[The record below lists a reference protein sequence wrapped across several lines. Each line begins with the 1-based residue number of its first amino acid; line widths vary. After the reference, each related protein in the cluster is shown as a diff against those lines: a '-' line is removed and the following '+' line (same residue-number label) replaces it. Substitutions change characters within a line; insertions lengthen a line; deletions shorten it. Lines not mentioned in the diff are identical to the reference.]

1 MKHMGILFIFAAQL
15 MVSYS
20 AMAENKRM
28 SNIQV
33 IALYQ
38 IEDESDA
45 GFDFFSSKKL
55 HKCGGK
61 ESNRFRSYSDNE
73 NINERKF
80 SLIESA
86 LNHHHRIT
94 VVTMGCEGRTMLV
107 GAIGIAHSIQRKQP

>member
-1 MKHMGILFIFAAQL
+1 MKHLGILIIFALQL
-15 MVSYS
+15 MTSYS
-20 AMAENKRM
+20 AMADNKRIN
-28 SNIQV
+28 NIQV

-61 ESNRFRSYSDNE
+61 ESNRFRSYSDND

-86 LNHHHRIT
+86 LNHHHRVT
-94 VVTMGCEGRTMLV
+94 VVTMGCEGRTMLIGTV
-107 GAIGIAHSIQRKQP
+107 GIAHNPQNR

>member
-1 MKHMGILFIFAAQL
+1 MKHLGILIIFSLQL
-15 MVSYS
+15 VASNL
-20 AMAENKRM
+20 AIAENKRIN
-28 SNIQV
+28 NIQV

-80 SLIESA
+80 SLIKSA
-86 LNHHHRIT
+86 LNYHHRVT

-107 GAIGIAHSIQRKQP
+107 GTIGAARNPIKKP

>member
-1 MKHMGILFIFAAQL
+1 MIFALQL
-15 MVSYS
+15 VISNL
-20 AMAENKRM
+20 AMADNKRM
-28 SNIQV
+28 NSIQV

-73 NINERKF
+73 NINDRKF
-80 SLIESA
+80 SLIKSA
-86 LNHHHRIT
+86 LNFHHRVT

-107 GAIGIAHSIQRKQP
+107 GAIGIANSLQRKKP